1 MSLFVCGFL
10 DLDHRRVLSL
20 DPFGVLLGLLLIL
33 DEGSQGSNFVVL
45 VFLKV
50 EAVLLSEAHLQQVI
64 VERLL

>member
-1 MSLFVCGFL
+1 
-10 DLDHRRVLSL
+10 
-20 DPFGVLLGLLLIL
+20 
-33 DEGSQGSNFVVL
+33 VL